1 MEQNK
6 NSNSNSKYFESSE
19 INQEMKIS
27 DGTEIPT
34 IDYQIIHLI
43 IARIIIF
50 IILVLIVSVIVFIYN
65 ENKKNQMMWYSVDN
79 QEQKQDIINPYFKM
93 MGLNSTNIID
103 YKPFEMKHHLPDKT
117 DLKYYTNYLPSNQNN
132 EIILDMNDIFNS
144 KYLLI
149 NNSEIDFDYIYVLRQ
164 NDFEPGRFQNV
175 TFENISFF
183 QEFENQNPEEIKN
196 FYLSCEKEPKKEIR
210 KIIKSHPNPLISV
223 IIAFYNQEQK
233 ILRTIKSVQKQTLYN
248 IEIIIVKD
256 NNTNLDE
263 YSNIIEHD
271 ERIRIFTQKESYGL
285 WRKRM
290 DGFLYSNGK
299 YILHMDAGHIL
310 SDKLVLHDVLRM
322 CVRYDLDT
330 LRFTY
335 SKKKD
340 SQTLKTNIKFEK
352 KKIYKVDDTKIK
364 YGKPNYNVHQF
375 DYKIIWTRLIKAD
388 LISKGLDLLDP
399 IILNVKQNAW
409 TDMWWNELINNV
421 SFSNLIINRLGYIY
435 FKNKNFEFQPNLNND
450 IEKEKA
456 INELLYCFYF
466 DTLLLDQ
473 NNEKR
478 PVINNLR
485 KFNRTNSFVDGIP
498 MRLDFLRK
506 KSDIF
511 FALIKKLLFDPAVMF
526 VDKIF
531 IKDLLDSTRL
541 LIKTKKDESR
551 AKKREERLALIINR
565 HQLNNMHNYNNY
577 FNNKQMNNQLG
588 NNYQQR
594 KQHNMINPQYNN
606 NIINKNYN
614 GQINYNQQY
623 TNNQMNQNN
632 NNQPINKVNN
642 NNQYNQGINQLNN
655 NRHI

>member
-1 MEQNK
+1 M
-6 NSNSNSKYFESSE
+6 
-19 INQEMKIS
+19 
-27 DGTEIPT
+27 
-34 IDYQIIHLI
+34 
-43 IARIIIF
+43 
-50 IILVLIVSVIVFIYN
+50 
-65 ENKKNQMMWYSVDN
+65 
-79 QEQKQDIINPYFKM
+79 
-93 MGLNSTNIID
+93 
-103 YKPFEMKHHLPDKT
+103 
-117 DLKYYTNYLPSNQNN
+117 
-132 EIILDMNDIFNS
+132 
-144 KYLLI
+144 
-149 NNSEIDFDYIYVLRQ
+149 
-164 NDFEPGRFQNV
+164 
-175 TFENISFF
+175 
-183 QEFENQNPEEIKN
+183 
-196 FYLSCEKEPKKEIR
+196 
-210 KIIKSHPNPLISV
+210 
-223 IIAFYNQEQK
+223 
-233 ILRTIKSVQKQTLYN
+233 
-248 IEIIIVKD
+248 KD

-310 SDKLVLHDVLRM
+310 SDKLVLHDVLSM

-594 KQHNMINPQYNN
+594 KKHNMINPQYNN

-642 NNQYNQGINQLNN
+642 NNQNNQGINQLNN

>member
-50 IILVLIVSVIVFIYN
+50 IILVLIVSVIVFIHN

-117 DLKYYTNYLPSNQNN
+117 DLKYYINYLPSNQNN
-132 EIILDMNDIFNS
+132 EIILDKNDIFNS

-340 SQTLKTNIKFEK
+340 TQTLNTNIKFEK

-399 IILNVKQNAW
+399 IILNVKQNTW

-435 FKNKNFEFQPNLNND
+435 FKNKNFEFQPNLDND

-565 HQLNNMHNYNNY
+565 HQLNNMYNYNNY

-594 KQHNMINPQYNN
+594 KKHNMINPQYNN

-632 NNQPINKVNN
+632 NNQPINKVYN

>member
-1 MEQNK
+1 
-6 NSNSNSKYFESSE
+6 
-19 INQEMKIS
+19 
-27 DGTEIPT
+27 
-34 IDYQIIHLI
+34 
-43 IARIIIF
+43 
-50 IILVLIVSVIVFIYN
+50 
-65 ENKKNQMMWYSVDN
+65 
-79 QEQKQDIINPYFKM
+79 
-93 MGLNSTNIID
+93 
-103 YKPFEMKHHLPDKT
+103 
-117 DLKYYTNYLPSNQNN
+117 
-132 EIILDMNDIFNS
+132 
-144 KYLLI
+144 
-149 NNSEIDFDYIYVLRQ
+149 
-164 NDFEPGRFQNV
+164 
-175 TFENISFF
+175 
-183 QEFENQNPEEIKN
+183 
-196 FYLSCEKEPKKEIR
+196 
-210 KIIKSHPNPLISV
+210 
-223 IIAFYNQEQK
+223 
-233 ILRTIKSVQKQTLYN
+233 
-248 IEIIIVKD
+248 
-256 NNTNLDE
+256 
-263 YSNIIEHD
+263 
-271 ERIRIFTQKESYGL
+271 
-285 WRKRM
+285 
-290 DGFLYSNGK
+290 
-299 YILHMDAGHIL
+299 
-310 SDKLVLHDVLRM
+310 
-322 CVRYDLDT
+322 
-330 LRFTY
+330 
-335 SKKKD
+335 
-340 SQTLKTNIKFEK
+340 
-352 KKIYKVDDTKIK
+352 
-364 YGKPNYNVHQF
+364 
-375 DYKIIWTRLIKAD
+375 
-388 LISKGLDLLDP
+388 
-399 IILNVKQNAW
+399 
-409 TDMWWNELINNV
+409 V

-435 FKNKNFEFQPNLNND
+435 FKNKNFEFQPNLDND